1 MSIFTKIRQ
10 VAVVTRNTKQS
21 VEKFADLLGT
31 GIWQYFNFS
40 PKNCKDMELYGK
52 SAEYSMA
59 LAVCDIGNVQF
70 EFCQPLDD
78 RSLYAKFL
86 REHGEGPQHIAYA
99 LDREYE
105 EAIEYFKSKG
115 MTVSSTGNW
124 HGCCKFNYLTGAEN
138 FKHTPEFH
146 KQDLVEV
153 AKYLP
158 DGEYPEKG
166 LDFRGKPV
174 LSAITRVGLV
184 VRDLEATVGF
194 YEKEFQ
200 MGPWERLEY
209 NGKSVKNMKGYGQPA
224 DCRYL
229 AASAVVGETAIKII
243 QPLDE
248 KSIFAEFL
256 KHYGEGF
263 HHITYKAD
271 DFEWSRARFR
281 DFGVKESHSGNVNG
295 NDFVY
300 FNSLHE
306 FQHII
311 EIQP

>member
-1 MSIFTKIRQ
+1 MNGVSIFTKIRQ
-10 VAVVTRNTKQS
+10 VAVVTRNTRRS

-31 GIWQYFNFS
+31 GVWQYYNFG
-40 PKNCKDMELYGK
+40 PKNCMDMELHGK

-86 REHGEGPQHIAYA
+86 KERGEGPQHIAYA

-115 MTVSSTGNW
+115 MTVNSTGNW
-124 HGCCKFNYLTGAEN
+124 HGCCKFNYLTGVEN

-174 LSAITRVGLV
+174 LEAITKVGLV
-184 VRDLEATVGF
+184 VHDLEETVGF
-194 YEKEFQ
+194 YENEFQ
-200 MGPWERLEY
+200 IGPWERLEY
-209 NGKSVKNMKGYGQPA
+209 NNQSVENMKEYGRPA
-224 DCRYL
+224 EGSHLFAQGVRPYHPP
-229 AASAVVGETAIKII
+229 VPGQV
-243 QPLDE
+243 PLLHVRHGPGQ
-248 KSIFAEFL
+248 APRRGRG
-256 KHYGEGF
+256 HVP
-263 HHITYKAD
+263 
-271 DFEWSRARFR
+271 RARR
-281 DFGVKESHSGNVNG
+281 GGGTVPPRRRGRVQGGVVHAGGPSGGPVARG
-295 NDFVY
+295 A
-300 FNSLHE
+300 
-306 FQHII
+306 
-311 EIQP
+311 